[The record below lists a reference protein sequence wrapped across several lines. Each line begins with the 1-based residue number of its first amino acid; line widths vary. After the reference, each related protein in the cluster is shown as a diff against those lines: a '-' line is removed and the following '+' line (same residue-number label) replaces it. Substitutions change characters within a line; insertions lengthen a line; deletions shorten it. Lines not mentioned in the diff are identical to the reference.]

1 MNVRRRLTT
10 AAVALTLPVLTA
22 GLSGCGFDA
31 PTDQRYNPAVGV
43 NAQDGDVDALNVL
56 IVSATPGSGTLVGS
70 FSNNN
75 QDEGDAL
82 AGVTGPGVQ
91 VELGDQVDIPA
102 GGLLTVDD
110 GSATVTGDRVESGNF
125 VRLTFTFDN
134 AESVTLQ
141 APVVPHSGPYADVPV
156 S

>member
-1 MNVRRRLTT
+1 VNVRRRLTT

-22 GLSGCGFDA
+22 GVSGCGFDA

-56 IVSATPGSGTLVGS
+56 IVSGTPGSGTLVGT
-70 FSNNN
+70 FANNN

-82 AGVTGPGVQ
+82 SGVTGQGVQ
-91 VELGDQVDIPA
+91 VEVGDQVDIPA

-125 VRLTFTFDN
+125 VRLTFTFEN
-134 AESVTLQ
+134 AGAVTLS
-141 APVVPHSGPYADVPV
+141 APVVPQSGPYEDVPV

>member
-56 IVSATPGSGTLVGS
+56 IVSSSPGSGTLVGS
-70 FSNNN
+70 FANNN

-82 AGVTGPGVQ
+82 SGVTGPGVQ

-102 GGLLTVDD
+102 GGLLTIDD
-110 GSATVTGDRVESGNF
+110 GSATVTGDRVEGGNF
-125 VRLTFTFDN
+125 VRLTFTFEN
-134 AESVTLQ
+134 AAAVTLS
-141 APVVPHSGPYADVPV
+141 APVVPHSGPYEDIPV

>member
-43 NAQDGDVDALNVL
+43 NAQDGQVDALNVL
-56 IVSATPGSGTLVGS
+56 IVSSTRGSGTFVGS

-75 QDEGDAL
+75 QTEGDAI
-82 AGVTGPGVQ
+82 TGITGQGVQ
-91 VELGDQVDIPA
+91 VELGDQTDIPA
-102 GGLLTVDD
+102 GGLLTVDN
-110 GSATVTGDRVESGNF
+110 GSATVTGDRVDAGNF
-125 VRLTFTFDN
+125 VRLTIEFEK
-134 AESVTLQ
+134 AASVTLQ
-141 APVVPHSGPYADVPV
+141 APVVAHEGAYADVPV

>member
-43 NAQDGDVDALNVL
+43 NAQDGDVDALNIL
-56 IVSATPGSGTLVGS
+56 IVSSSPGSGTFVGS

-75 QDEGDAL
+75 QDESDAL
-82 AGVTGPGVQ
+82 AGITGAGVQ
-91 VELGDQVDIPA
+91 AQLGDQVDIPA

-110 GSATVTGDRVESGNF
+110 GSTTVSGDRVAAGNF
-125 VRLTFTFDN
+125 VRLTISFEN
-134 AESVTLQ
+134 AASVTVQ
-141 APVVPHSGPYADVPV
+141 APVLAHAGPYADVPV

>member
-1 MNVRRRLTT
+1 VNVRRRLTT

-56 IVSATPGSGTLVGS
+56 IVSATPGSGTFVGT
-70 FSNNN
+70 FANND

-82 AGVTGPGVQ
+82 SGVTGEGVQ

-102 GGLLTVDD
+102 GGLLTIDD
-110 GSATVTGDRVESGNF
+110 GSATVTGDRVEAGNF
-125 VRLTFTFDN
+125 VRLTITFDN
-134 AESVTLQ
+134 AASVTLR
-141 APVVPHSGPYADVPV
+141 APVVPQSGPYEDIPV